1 MRNRKQKYDRKRK
14 RQRNNFFLY
23 HHNKNSR
30 NKLELKIWLRFFFFS
45 FLFGAF
51 EWINSRLLVKWLQ
64 LNSFLIRWL
73 FDFYSTVTG
82 LLGVRERYRPLSQ
95 TADAMH
101 KADSTAE
108 ERLNGNDVNSLRFT
122 NLIGPKDMAAVEDL
136 QTSFYNY
143 WLWLGASTTWGVG
156 SLAMDQWGHSKWEMF
171 HSEISSWKLS
181 PVVFYHWIRLRNTTG
196 LSFQLDNCE
205 VNGAAVAGLVNVVCW
220 KNAGENKGR
229 ISSSSVEETRKGT
242 RQIPHPSSN
251 HDAADATDA
260 LEIDVTRDVY

>member
-1 MRNRKQKYDRKRK
+1 MTEKEKDNGII
-14 RQRNNFFLY
+14 FFLY

-30 NKLELKIWLRFFFFS
+30 NKLELKIWLRFFFLVFCS
-45 FLFGAF
+45 GLLNGSTPTLIRSG
-51 EWINSRLLVKWLQ
+51 EMSLNNLYQTMITWRLVKWLQ

-122 NLIGPKDMAAVEDL
+122 NLIWPKDMAAVEDL

-143 WLWLGASTTWGVG
+143 
-156 SLAMDQWGHSKWEMF
+156 
-171 HSEISSWKLS
+171 
-181 PVVFYHWIRLRNTTG
+181 
-196 LSFQLDNCE
+196 
-205 VNGAAVAGLVNVVCW
+205 
-220 KNAGENKGR
+220 
-229 ISSSSVEETRKGT
+229 
-242 RQIPHPSSN
+242 
-251 HDAADATDA
+251 
-260 LEIDVTRDVY
+260 